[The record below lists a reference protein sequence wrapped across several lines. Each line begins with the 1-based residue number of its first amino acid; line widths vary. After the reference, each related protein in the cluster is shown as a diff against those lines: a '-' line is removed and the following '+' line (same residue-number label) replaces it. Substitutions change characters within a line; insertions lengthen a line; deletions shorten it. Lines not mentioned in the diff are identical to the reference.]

1 MSAVYAPFLLAF
13 AHDVVRLAPLRVL
26 DMTLASLVRWDS
38 VLLVQRFRSPA
49 ADAWF
54 THFPLLG
61 NEVQYALG
69 IPLLAW
75 YAHGA
80 AVVGL
85 GLAFGWRGTWLRFGS
100 GSGSG

>member
-1 MSAVYAPFLLAF
+1 MSSDSL
-13 AHDVVRLAPLRVL
+13 RLGPL

-61 NEVQYALG
+61 NEVQYALA

-75 YAHGA
+75 YAHDT
-80 AVVGL
+80 AV
-85 GLAFGWRGTWLRFGS
+85 LRCS
-100 GSGSG
+100 PIPNPNRNPNPNPARNARRHLLTRIRTRTKPEP